1 LLGQSLLPALK
12 ERELLV
18 NWTTAPGTSH
28 AETYRITAQVSRE
41 LRSLPGVRNV
51 GAHVGRAV
59 TGDQV
64 VGINSSQI
72 WVSIDPKADHDKT
85 VAVIR
90 ETIDGYPGI
99 DRNVQAYL
107 RDKVSE
113 VLTGASTAIVVRI
126 YGPKPE
132 VLRAKAEEVR
142 QALSGVPGIVDLRAE
157 GQVEEPQVKV
167 RVNLDAA
174 GRASV
179 KPGDV
184 RRNSATV
191 FSGLTVGFLFEAQ
204 KIHEVVVWSAP
215 EARQSLSDLRDLWVG
230 RSDRHYVRLGD
241 VADVSIEPT
250 PTVIRHEGIAPYV
263 DVVANVAG
271 RDLGSVVDEVDDRLE
286 KIEFPLEHNPRLL
299 GEYAE
304 RLDAERRMLGI
315 AVAAMIGIFLLLQAC
330 FGSWRLA
337 LINFL
342 ALPAAIAGG
351 VLAALASGGAISLGS
366 IVGFLA
372 VLGIAARNGLLL
384 INHYQRLE
392 QREGVPFG
400 IDLVLRGARERL
412 SPILA
417 SSAAIV
423 AALLPIVVLGQIPG
437 LEIAQ
442 PTAIVIIGGLVAST
456 LVTLFVI
463 PPLYLAIGS
472 KAERRLDLG
481 PAGAH
486 AS

>member
-1 LLGQSLLPALK
+1 
-12 ERELLV
+12 
-18 NWTTAPGTSH
+18 
-28 AETYRITAQVSRE
+28 
-41 LRSLPGVRNV
+41 
-51 GAHVGRAV
+51 
-59 TGDQV
+59 
-64 VGINSSQI
+64 
-72 WVSIDPKADHDKT
+72 
-85 VAVIR
+85 
-90 ETIDGYPGI
+90 
-99 DRNVQAYL
+99 
-107 RDKVSE
+107 
-113 VLTGASTAIVVRI
+113 
-126 YGPKPE
+126 
-132 VLRAKAEEVR
+132 
-142 QALSGVPGIVDLRAE
+142 
-157 GQVEEPQVKV
+157 
-167 RVNLDAA
+167 
-174 GRASV
+174 
-179 KPGDV
+179 
-184 RRNSATV
+184 
-191 FSGLTVGFLFEAQ
+191 
-204 KIHEVVVWSAP
+204 
-215 EARQSLSDLRDLWVG
+215 
-230 RSDRHYVRLGD
+230 
-241 VADVSIEPT
+241 
-250 PTVIRHEGIAPYV
+250 
-263 DVVANVAG
+263 
-271 RDLGSVVDEVDDRLE
+271 
-286 KIEFPLEHNPRLL
+286 
-299 GEYAE
+299 
-304 RLDAERRMLGI
+304 
-315 AVAAMIGIFLLLQAC
+315 MIGIFLLLQAC

-400 IDLVLRGARERL
+400 VDLVLRGARERL

-472 KAERRLDLG
+472 KAEHRLDLG